1 MKKYLFFVFIA
12 TLFAS
17 NVFAYHPVLVIE
29 SGSLEFAKKG
39 KGGTAT
45 AVFDYSNLQVEGLP
59 LEDFLASK
67 DEEFRHD
74 WEYEIIPES
83 EEAFARYFHNRWFH
97 KLRVQAGGEEETDYK
112 IVLHLNE
119 LYLRHIYM
127 SYLTIYGSVDFIDNK
142 TGETL
147 CVVKFDEIGNNQG
160 WSDKQRLQGA
170 YDNLILHMK
179 QAKAKE

>member
-17 NVFAYHPVLVIE
+17 NVFALGSVVIE

-67 DEEFRHD
+67 DEKFRH
-74 WEYEIIPES
+74 
-83 EEAFARYFHNRWFH
+83 
-97 KLRVQAGGEEETDYK
+97 GGEEETDYK
-112 IVLHLNE
+112 IVLHLNK
-119 LYLRHIYM
+119 LDLGIIWAGR
-127 SYLTIYGSVDFIDNK
+127 LTIYGSVDFIDNK

-147 CVVKFDEIGNNQG
+147 CVVKFDDIGATVG
-160 WSDKQRLQGA
+160 LSDKVRLQLA
-170 YDNLILHMK
+170 YDNLIGSMK
-179 QAKAKE
+179 HAKAKE

>member
-17 NVFAYHPVLVIE
+17 NVFALGSVVIE

-67 DEEFRHD
+67 DEKFRHD
-74 WEYEIIPES
+74 WEYKIIPES
-83 EEAFARYFHNRWFH
+83 EPAFARYFHIWFH
-97 KLRVQAGGEEETDYK
+97 KLRVQAVGEEETDYK
-112 IVLHLNE
+112 IVLHLNK
-119 LYLRHIYM
+119 LDLGIIWAGR
-127 SYLTIYGSVDFIDNK
+127 LTIYGSVDFIDNK

-147 CVVKFDEIGNNQG
+147 CVVKFDDIGATVG
-160 WSDKQRLQGA
+160 LSDKVRLQLA
-170 YDNLILHMK
+170 YDNLIGSMK
-179 QAKAKE
+179 HAKAKE